1 MGFCRSVDL
10 PTEKIALEIK
20 ILWMEHTLSLIRN
33 LAKTPLFT
41 SIDRLEDEL
50 VARSDV
56 VHANK
61 QSPER
66 FEIIRENLK
75 RSSGGPP
82 GKLLPVMLPTMYGIQ
97 KSLRSIVDNPTNPKQ
112 EGSAELFKKI
122 ESYALK
128 LGASSVGYTKV
139 PARWV
144 FQEKAI
150 VFENAIMLSME
161 MDKAR
166 IDTAPSIPCQKTVME
181 TYRDLG
187 KITNR
192 IAAWLRKQGYGA
204 QAGHPLMGQ
213 ALYPPLAQM
222 AGLGWMGLNGIII
235 TPEHGPRV
243 RLAAVYTSIENLPF
257 NDQNKHAWVVD
268 YCNQCKICIRKCPP
282 GALYG
287 VPMDHGNGQIT
298 YVENRLCFP
307 YFSDYYGCSVCV
319 KVCPFNHVP
328 YEKLKTA
335 FMAKIPSATNHS

>member
-1 MGFCRSVDL
+1 
-10 PTEKIALEIK
+10 
-20 ILWMEHTLSLIRN
+20 
-33 LAKTPLFT
+33 
-41 SIDRLEDEL
+41 
-50 VARSDV
+50 
-56 VHANK
+56 
-61 QSPER
+61 
-66 FEIIRENLK
+66 
-75 RSSGGPP
+75 
-82 GKLLPVMLPTMYGIQ
+82 
-97 KSLRSIVDNPTNPKQ
+97 
-112 EGSAELFKKI
+112 
-122 ESYALK
+122 
-128 LGASSVGYTKV
+128 
-139 PARWV
+139 
-144 FQEKAI
+144 
-150 VFENAIMLSME
+150 

-187 KITNR
+187 KITNK

-282 GALYG
+282 GALYSM
-287 VPMDHGNGQIT
+287 PMDHGNGQIT